1 MKEVNEMHEHYM
13 GFKSQAAELK
23 SRISTYKLDQDKAI
37 AEARECKRE
46 NLRLTYQNDEMIEKV
61 YYLESKFSSLV
72 SRCKVSKEDLDAV
85 EGLIRNVRRE

>member
-23 SRISTYKLDQDKAI
+23 SRIGTYKIDSEKAI

-46 NLRLTYQNDEMIEKV
+46 NLRLTYHNDELIEKV
-61 YYLESKFSSLV
+61 NYLESKFSSLV

-85 EGLIRNVRRE
+85 EEMIQSVH